1 NEKTKTIKKK
11 VNLEMII
18 KSASCYIGQDIEV
31 QIKWERGTKNI
42 LTKKKIADRLTTD
55 VVFNEKFKMNAN
67 FNYN

>member
-1 NEKTKTIKKK
+1 
-11 VNLEMII
+11 MII